1 VEPGPDSITDLK
13 AAVKAAKAHQGGPVL
28 IHINNDPLIYAPDGE
43 GWWDVPVM
51 PISEL
56 ESTQKAYQGYAAAK
70 KTQKLLL
77 GKGAVER
84 NN

>member
-1 VEPGPDSITDLK
+1 VEPGPDSISDLK
-13 AAVKAAKAHQGGPVL
+13 LAVKEAKAHKGGPVL

-51 PISEL
+51 PVSEL
-56 ESTQKAYQGYAAAK
+56 SSTQQAYVGYSAAK
-70 KTQKLLL
+70 KTQKLLI

-84 NN
+84 TN